1 MKKYFF
7 LLLCQGVFLGA
18 MMAQAPAAGAGAG
31 AAPAG
36 GGWDSAS
43 FYLHKFA
50 QNIGKETYR
59 RRVGDSGVS
68 YAIRFKFVD
77 RGMAVPLDARLLVT
91 AEDEPLSF
99 WVNGSTSRFSKIHD
113 SVVIEGGK
121 AWIRVDDSSFSREL
135 KAPAFPVGGYS
146 PGTVQMELLRY
157 WRRHG
162 RPAKLA
168 LLPTGSVSIRE
179 DGFDTLALYGQRLV
193 FQRMV
198 INGLVWGNELVW
210 TDLQGNLICLITND
224 AEGDKLEMMLDRYE
238 PLLPELIGRAATYG
252 MRLFAEEMKDERKS
266 DTRPSQ
272 RGATGPTGGGGGGQ
286 GAGAA
291 GIASET
297 GTRGGTGTLA
307 IVDGK
312 LVDVATGEITEPS
325 VILIQDGRIVKAGA
339 KASVVVP
346 AGAKVIH
353 AEGKTI
359 LPGLW
364 DMHAHFE
371 QAEWGPAY
379 LAAGVTTVRDVGN
392 EFNYINAVKRAIDDG
407 TGLGPHILKAGII
420 DGPGPMGLGIVRA
433 ASKQEAVVAVRRYKD
448 SGFVQIKIYS
458 SVQPPVVRAICDEA
472 HRLGLTVTG
481 HIPNGMNLEQGVDS
495 GMDMVNHIEYVA
507 DILAKDKDK
516 RIDWGDP
523 KTEEGLS
530 FIKEHEVVIDPT
542 LGVFEMIF
550 RSTKDSIT
558 KMEPAFYSLPEPLQV
573 LFVNMGMEPVVAEKY
588 RPIFKDMEKLVKV
601 LHDRGVP
608 IVAGTDMGFPGYSVD
623 RELELYVEAGLTPLE
638 AIRTATLEPA
648 LVMKLTAVSGSL
660 MAGRMADLIIVNGD
674 PLHHIRDI
682 RKVQLV
688 IKGGRVYDPVA
699 LHRLAG
705 FSK

>member
-1 MKKYFF
+1 VKKYILI
-7 LLLCQGVFLGA
+7 LLMAAGRGAVVGQAPVAGA
-18 MMAQAPAAGAGAG
+18 M
-31 AAPAG
+31 PAG
-36 GGWDSAS
+36 GSGDSAS

-50 QNIGKETYR
+50 QNIGKEVYHR
-59 RRVGDSGVS
+59 QVGDSGVS
-68 YAIRFKFVD
+68 YDIHFKFVD
-77 RGMAVPLDARLLVT
+77 RGTPVPLDARLVVT
-91 AEDEPLSF
+91 AEDEPKSF
-99 WVNGSTSRFSKIHD
+99 WVKGSTSRFSTIHD
-113 SVVIEGGK
+113 SVVIAGGK
-121 AWIRVDDSSFSREL
+121 VWITVGDSSYSRAL
-135 KAPAFPVGGYS
+135 TAPAFPVGGYS
-146 PGTVQMELLRY
+146 PGTVQMMLLRY
-157 WRRHG
+157 WNRHG

-168 LLPTGSVSIRE
+168 LLPTGTVNIRQ
-179 DGFDTLALYGQRLV
+179 DGYDTLNWIGQRLV
-193 FQRMV
+193 LQRMV
-198 INGLVWGNELVW
+198 INGLIWGNELVW
-210 TDLQGNLICLITND
+210 TDMQGNLICLITND
-224 AEGDKLEMMLDRYE
+224 AEGDKLEIMLDRYE
-238 PLLPELIGRAATYG
+238 GLLPQLIGRAATYG
-252 MRLFAEEMKDERKS
+252 MRLFAEEMMDERKS

-272 RGATGPTGGGGGGQ
+272 RGATGPTGGVGSGRSTV
-286 GAGAA
+286 GAGALSGA
-291 GIASET
+291 GA
-297 GTRGGTGTLA
+297 RGEAGTLA
-307 IVDGK
+307 VVGGK
-312 LVDVATGEITEPS
+312 LVDVATGEVTEPS
-325 VILIQDGRIVKAGA
+325 VILIQNGRIVKAGA
-339 KASVVVP
+339 KASVAVP
-346 AGAKVIH
+346 AGAKIIH

-407 TGLGPHILKAGII
+407 TGIGPHILKAGVI

-433 ASKQEAVVAVRRYKD
+433 NNPREAVMVVRRYKD

-458 SVQPPVVRAICDEA
+458 SVQPPVVKAICDEA

-481 HIPNGMNLEQGVDS
+481 HIPEGMSLEQAVDS
-495 GMDMVNHIEYVA
+495 GMDMVNHVEYVA
-507 DILAKDKDK
+507 DILAKNKDK
-516 RIDWGDP
+516 TIDWGDP
-523 KTEEGLS
+523 KTEAGLN

-558 KMEPAFYSLPEPLQV
+558 KMEPAFYSLPGPLQV
-573 LFVNMGMEPVVAEKY
+573 LYVNMGMDPATAEKY
-588 RPIFKDMEKLVKV
+588 RPVFKDLEKLVKI

-623 RELELYVEAGLTPLE
+623 RELELYVDAGLTPLE

-648 LVMKLTAVSGSL
+648 LVMKQTNVSGSL
-660 MAGRMADLIIVNGD
+660 MAGRSADLIIVNGD

-682 RKVQLV
+682 RKVQVV
-688 IKGGRVYDPVA
+688 IKDGQVYDPVA

>member
-1 MKKYFF
+1 MHKYSIW
-7 LLLCQGVFLGA
+7 LLLAALI
-18 MMAQAPAAGAGAG
+18 PAAAEAQGT
-31 AAPAG
+31 
-36 GGWDSAS
+36 DSAS
-43 FYLHKFA
+43 FLLHKFA
-50 QNIGKETYR
+50 QNIGKETYYR
-59 RRVGDSGVS
+59 SVSDSGVS
-68 YAIRFKFVD
+68 YHIKFKFVD

-91 AEDEPLSF
+91 PEDEPLSF
-99 WVNGSTSRFSKIHD
+99 WVKGSTSRFSKIHD
-113 SVVIEGGK
+113 SVVIDAGK

-179 DGFDTLALYGQRLV
+179 DGYDTLVLYGQRLV
-193 FQRMV
+193 LQRMV
-198 INGLVWGNELVW
+198 ISGLIWGNELVW
-210 TDLQGNLICLITND
+210 TDPQGNLICLITND
-224 AEGDKLEMMLDRYE
+224 AEGDKLEMMLARYE
-238 PLLPELIGRAATYG
+238 PLLPQLIGRAATYG
-252 MRLFAEEMKDERKS
+252 MRLFAEEMKKGGSGVEA
-266 DTRPSQ
+266 
-272 RGATGPTGGGGGGQ
+272 GAIGGVGTIG
-286 GAGAA
+286 GAGTIGDA
-291 GIASET
+291 
-297 GTRGGTGTLA
+297 GTLA
-307 IVDGK
+307 IVGGK
-312 LVDVATGEITEPS
+312 MVDVATGETTEPS
-325 VILIQDGRIVKAGA
+325 VILIRNGRIVKAGA
-339 KASVVVP
+339 KGSVAVP

-407 TGLGPHILKAGII
+407 TGVGPHILKAGII

-433 ASKQEAVVAVRRYKD
+433 ASGQEAVVAVRRYKD

-481 HIPNGMNLEQGVDS
+481 HIPTGMNLKQAVDS
-495 GMDMVNHIEYVA
+495 GMDMVNHVEYVA
-507 DILAKDKDK
+507 DILAKNKDNS
-516 RIDWGDP
+516 IDWGDP
-523 KTEEGLS
+523 KTEEGLN

-550 RSTKDSIT
+550 RSTKDTIT
-558 KMEPAFYSLPEPLQV
+558 KMEPAFYSFPEPLQV
-573 LFVNMGMEPVVAEKY
+573 LFVNMGMEPAMAEKF
-588 RPIFKDMEKLVKV
+588 RPMFKDMEKLVKV

-608 IVAGTDMGFPGYSVD
+608 IVAGTDMGFPGYSVE
-623 RELELYVEAGLTPLE
+623 RELELYVDAGLTPLE

-648 LVMKLTAVSGSL
+648 LVMKQTAVSGSL
-660 MAGRMADLIIVNGD
+660 MPGRTADLIIVNGD

-682 RKVQLV
+682 RKVQVV
-688 IKGGRVYDPVA
+688 IKDGQVYDPVT

-705 FSK
+705 FSQ

>member
-1 MKKYFF
+1 M
-7 LLLCQGVFLGA
+7 
-18 MMAQAPAAGAGAG
+18 PAAAEAQGT
-31 AAPAG
+31 
-36 GGWDSAS
+36 DSAS
-43 FYLHKFA
+43 FFLHKFA
-50 QNIGKETYR
+50 QNIGKETYYR
-59 RRVGDSGVS
+59 SVSDSGVS
-68 YAIRFKFVD
+68 YHIKFKFVD

-91 AEDEPLSF
+91 PEDEPLSF
-99 WVNGSTSRFSKIHD
+99 WVKGSTSRFSKIYD
-113 SVVIEGGK
+113 SVVINGGK
-121 AWIRVDDSSFSREL
+121 AWIRVDDSSFSRGL
-135 KAPAFPVGGYS
+135 TAPAFPVGGYS

-162 RPAKLA
+162 RPAKLP
-168 LLPTGSVSIRE
+168 LLPTGAVSIRQ
-179 DGFDTLALYGQRLV
+179 DGYDTLNWIGQRLV
-193 FQRMV
+193 LQRMV
-198 INGLVWGNELVW
+198 ISGLIWGNELVW

-224 AEGDKLEMMLDRYE
+224 GEGDKLEMMLDRYE

-252 MRLFAEEMKDERKS
+252 MRLFAEEI
-266 DTRPSQ
+266 
-272 RGATGPTGGGGGGQ
+272 

-291 GIASET
+291 KNEGAL
-297 GTRGGTGTLA
+297 GGAGTLA
-307 IVDGK
+307 IVGGK
-312 LVDVATGEITEPS
+312 MVDVATGETTGPS
-325 VILIQDGRIVKAGA
+325 VILIRNGRIVKAGA
-339 KASVVVP
+339 TGSVAVP

-407 TGLGPHILKAGII
+407 TGVGPHILKAGII
-420 DGPGPMGLGIVRA
+420 DGPGPRALGVIRA
-433 ASKQEAVVAVRRYKD
+433 NSPREAAMVVRRYKD

-458 SVQPPVVRAICDEA
+458 SVQPAVAKAICDEA

-481 HIPNGMNLEQGVDS
+481 HIPTGMTLEDGVDS
-495 GMDMVNHIEYVA
+495 GMDMVNHIAYVPR
-507 DILAKDKDK
+507 ILATNPD
-516 RIDWGDP
+516 RTIIWNDP
-523 KTEEGLS
+523 KTEEGLN

-542 LGVFEMIF
+542 LGVYEMMT
-550 RSTKDSIT
+550 RNVKNNIT
-558 KMEPAFYSLPEPLQV
+558 TMEPAFNTLPEPLQA
-573 LFVNMGMEPVVAEKY
+573 LFVNTGMEPDSAAKFLPMF
-588 RPIFKDMEKLVKV
+588 RDWEKLVKV

-623 RELELYVEAGLTPLE
+623 RELELYVDAGLTPLE

-648 LVMKLTAVSGSL
+648 LVMKQTAVSGSL
-660 MAGRMADLIIVNGD
+660 MAGRTADLIIVNGD

-682 RKVQLV
+682 RKVQEV
-688 IKGGRVYDPVA
+688 IKDGQVYDPVA